1 MRYRKL
7 GQTELDISVLG
18 FGASPLGNVFAVTD
32 PAEGMRA
39 VHEAIERGINFF
51 DVAPYYGAT
60 LAETRLGKAL
70 ADRRERVI
78 LATKCGRYGAAEFDF
93 SAKKITCGLNHSL
106 KRLQTD
112 YVDLLQVH
120 DVEFG
125 SVDEIVNETL
135 PALRALQQAGKA
147 RYIGITGYSLKT
159 LAAIMERAEIDTV
172 LSYCRYNLLVDDMD
186 AALTPLAQA
195 RAVGLINAS
204 PLHMGVLSP
213 SAAPGWHPAPEA
225 VRAAAERAR
234 AVCAAYGCDLTE
246 VALRYC
252 LAHPYVSSTLVGMA
266 SVRELKENLRAV
278 EGENDP
284 AVLAAIAEAIGG
296 DRNYVWKSG
305 REENYG

>member
-1 MRYRKL
+1 
-7 GQTELDISVLG
+7 
-18 FGASPLGNVFAVTD
+18 
-32 PAEGMRA
+32 
-39 VHEAIERGINFF
+39 
-51 DVAPYYGAT
+51 
-60 LAETRLGKAL
+60 
-70 ADRRERVI
+70 
-78 LATKCGRYGAAEFDF
+78 
-93 SAKKITCGLNHSL
+93 
-106 KRLQTD
+106 
-112 YVDLLQVH
+112 
-120 DVEFG
+120 
-125 SVDEIVNETL
+125 
-135 PALRALQQAGKA
+135 
-147 RYIGITGYSLKT
+147 
-159 LAAIMERAEIDTV
+159 
-172 LSYCRYNLLVDDMD
+172 MD